1 MKGKRMKKVSNVKV
15 ARIKRG
21 YTQRELITMVNISPN
36 SLVKIERGDYS
47 ALKYDTMI
55 KLSKI
60 LGETVDNLFFY
71 EQGDKNE

>member
-1 MKGKRMKKVSNVKV
+1 MKKISNVKV

-21 YTQRELITMVNISPN
+21 YTQRELITLINISPN

-47 ALKYDTMI
+47 ALKYDTMV
-55 KLSKI
+55 KLSKV
-60 LGETVDNLFFY
+60 LGETVDNLFFD